1 MNRVEVI
8 TQDGLPIEGVDTE
21 EFAVVAEAIAAAIE
35 KALDSVEAPSYL
47 SDEAAERFEEL
58 MDAVMVDFDIVWGGP
73 DGDA

>member
-1 MNRVEVI
+1 MNKVEVI

-35 KALDSVEAPSYL
+35 DALDSVTAPNYL
-47 SDEAAERFEEL
+47 SDEAAERFEQL
-58 MDAVMVDFDIVWGGP
+58 MDAAMVDFDIVWGGP